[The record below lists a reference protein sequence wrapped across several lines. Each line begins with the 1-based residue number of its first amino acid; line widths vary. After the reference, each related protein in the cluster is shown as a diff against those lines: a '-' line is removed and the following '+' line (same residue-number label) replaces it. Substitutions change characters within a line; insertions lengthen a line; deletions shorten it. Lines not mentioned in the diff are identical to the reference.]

1 MTHCYILPPL
11 LLKESYSSFHSIGGA
26 HLFVICGIGCVLEL
40 PTQLFLILFS
50 FFFEYVISPTSYVI
64 FVSIAFHHVDC

>member
-1 MTHCYILPPL
+1 MTHCCILPPL

-26 HLFVICGIGCVLEL
+26 HLFVICGICYVLEL
-40 PTQLFLILFS
+40 PTQLFLIL
-50 FFFEYVISPTSYVI
+50 FFEYVISPTSYVI